1 MSWQS
6 HCPLWE
12 SFFPALFI
20 PSDIPARNSPVYITA
35 LVGWSILL
43 STALHSHH
51 SLFNMEQAQIW
62 SILENAQEA
71 WCAAKKSGG
80 VWIKMK
86 QCRREQEQGLV
97 VSRDQSKQKERGVFF
112 LVGGAGRENVLV
124 QECGTAVSTVWK
136 HAIQETGFPGGAGGK
151 EPDCQCWQT

>member
-6 HCPLWE
+6 HSPLWE

-35 LVGWSILL
+35 LVGRSILL

-97 VSRDQSKQKERGVFF
+97 VSRNQSKQKERGVVFF
-112 LVGGAGRENVLV
+112 GGRGWKGKRP
-124 QECGTAVSTVWK
+124 GSGVWDSSVYCLK
-136 HAIQETGFPGGAGGK
+136 ACHSRNRLPR
-151 EPDCQCWQT
+151 WRWW